1 MSNEVLVSAVARRY
15 AKAFLDAAIKQR
27 NFTIVL
33 EELEIFDK
41 QLQAVPILREVFL
54 NPAVPEKK
62 RNKVLEEIGKKAT
75 MQQLTLNLLR
85 TLIRRDRLKLL
96 QQITVSAEYQFLD
109 RQGIVVVEVITARP
123 LEPDEESR
131 LVQSLEKF
139 TGKKVQ
145 IDNHIDKTL
154 IGGAITRIGTT
165 MYDGSI
171 IAQLDQ
177 LKAKIVQS

>member
-62 RNKVLEEIGKKAT
+62 RNKVLEEIGKKASHAAT
-75 MQQLTLNLLR
+75 N
-85 TLIRRDRLKLL
+85 IEP
-96 QQITVSAEYQFLD
+96 SANVD
-109 RQGIVVVEVITARP
+109 SP
-123 LEPDEESR
+123 
-131 LVQSLEKF
+131 
-139 TGKKVQ
+139 
-145 IDNHIDKTL
+145 
-154 IGGAITRIGTT
+154 
-165 MYDGSI
+165 
-171 IAQLDQ
+171 
-177 LKAKIVQS
+177 

>member
-1 MSNEVLVSAVARRY
+1 
-15 AKAFLDAAIKQR
+15 
-27 NFTIVL
+27 
-33 EELEIFDK
+33 
-41 QLQAVPILREVFL
+41 
-54 NPAVPEKK
+54 
-62 RNKVLEEIGKKAT
+62 
-75 MQQLTLNLLR
+75 MQQLTLNFLR

-96 QQITVSAEYQFLD
+96 QQITVSAEQQFLE

-165 MYDGSI
+165 MYDGSVI
-171 IAQLDQ
+171 TQLDQ
-177 LKAKIVQS
+177 LKAKIAQS